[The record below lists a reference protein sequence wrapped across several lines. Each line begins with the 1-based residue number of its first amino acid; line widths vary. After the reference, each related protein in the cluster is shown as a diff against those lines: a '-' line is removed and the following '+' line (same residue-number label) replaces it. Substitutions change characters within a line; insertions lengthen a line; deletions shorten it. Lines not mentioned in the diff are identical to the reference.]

1 MAAATSTLCQKCS
14 LVLTNF
20 NTFLLF
26 FNFCFKGLRSNRC
39 CDAAFLRSNRCC
51 DAAILRSN
59 RCCGAAF
66 LRRKCVRLA
75 ATLPPVRRKH
85 DRDAATLP
93 PVRCK
98 RVCNAAT
105 VCRLCVANAVATQ
118 RLCLTGTLTDPL
130 SWFAI
135 TLLRTNKPETRRIHL
150 VDRSNQSNSICK
162 LQF

>member
-75 ATLPPVRRKH
+75 ATLPPVRRRH
-85 DRDAATLP
+85 GRDAP
-93 PVRCK
+93 PVRRK
-98 RVCNAAT
+98 RARDVAT
-105 VCRLCVANAVATQ
+105 VPLVRCYKKQRDKCLCRFAEVFTSQPRVSSTLCRVPPCHECNV
-118 RLCLTGTLTDPL
+118 RL
-130 SWFAI
+130 
-135 TLLRTNKPETRRIHL
+135 
-150 VDRSNQSNSICK
+150 
-162 LQF
+162 